1 MTVGFMRSQRMARR
15 RSSQNSSEKSRRSF
29 HLDFDVETLYEAALT
44 LSPSER
50 LELIQKLI
58 ATQPNDELTLT
69 SLSPGM
75 RIQTHVGW
83 HEDRTVTKAGKC
95 YVEHWFHW
103 EEQDDLGQWKHK
115 SRYICQHG
123 QDKKPSLKAAE
134 KLERL
139 RQQIEQQRPYPET
152 LSYFDKQ
159 KSPHSTKS

>member
-1 MTVGFMRSQRMARR
+1 MARR
-15 RSSQNSSEKSRRSF
+15 RSSQNSSEKSRWTDR
-29 HLDFDVETLYEAALT
+29 LDFDVETLYEAALT

-50 LELIQKLI
+50 QELIQKLI
-58 ATQPNDELTLT
+58 AAQPINDLAMT
-69 SLSPGM
+69 SLPPGM

-123 QDKKPSLKAAE
+123 QDKKPSLKASE

-152 LSYFDKQ
+152 LSYFNKQ
-159 KSPHSTKS
+159 KAHRSTKP